1 MARRSRLSLRA
12 LGSSAIAI
20 LLLQCVAPLV
30 ASERAQTPSAG
41 QQQSA
46 PAPAPATPPASGAA
60 TPPSAAG
67 QPPAQEPPI
76 TPGELTRL
84 FDAYAVLQAQ
94 GFLKLTDEQYG
105 EFVVALKALQDV
117 RRRHA
122 AERARLINDLRKLT
136 APESTAADAAV
147 RTTLDQLARED
158 ASADTNLAKAYQ
170 GVDEVLDLRQ
180 QARFRV
186 FEEQIERQKLNLLSR
201 VRRKA
206 QPAPDQK

>member
-1 MARRSRLSLRA
+1 MARRSRFSLRA
-12 LGSSAIAI
+12 LGFGALVLFLSPAAAS
-20 LLLQCVAPLV
+20 LLAGSRQ
-30 ASERAQTPSAG
+30 QTPAT
-41 QQQSA
+41 A
-46 PAPAPATPPASGAA
+46 TAPAPATDPTQTAPAPAA
-60 TPPSAAG
+60 AQPSP
-67 QPPAQEPPI
+67 QDPPI

-122 AERARLINDLRKLT
+122 NERGRLINDLRKLT
-136 APESTAADAAV
+136 APESTAPDALV
-147 RTTLDQLARED
+147 RTTLEALARED
-158 ASADTNLAKAYQ
+158 ASADANTAKAYANL
-170 GVDEVLDLRQ
+170 DEVLDLRQ
-180 QARFRV
+180 RARFRV

-206 QPAPDQK
+206 QPTPDPK